1 MIEQMLKANSHS
13 MEHVHEYIKLQA
25 TGDNETIAIKA
36 LENDP
41 LRNNKVHVAE
51 NTMRRLVKTGSKADG
66 YKIKAREV
74 FKYAKG
80 FE

>member
-1 MIEQMLKANSHS
+1 
-13 MEHVHEYIKLQA
+13 MEHVHEYIKLQTA
-25 TGDNETIAIKA
+25 GDNEAIAIKA

-41 LRNNKVHVAE
+41 HRNSKVHVAE
-51 NTMRRLVKTGSKADG
+51 NTLRRLLKTGSKVDG
-66 YKIKAREV
+66 YKTIAREV